1 MDIDNDGQLLI
12 FGARPVNIQELRL
25 SCVAVGNIP
34 GDMYSLGDT
43 SRLRMQLSKSTDE
56 IQSSVKKGG
65 ARTLSYTGEKS
76 QEPLLHCRN
85 GAVLFDMKPGT
96 RLYIRDRNYL
106 TRGRKANLQVGT
118 LFFP

>member
-1 MDIDNDGQLLI
+1 MDIDNDRQVFL

-25 SCVAVGNIP
+25 SGVAVGNVP

-43 SRLRMQLSKSTDE
+43 SRLRMELSKSTDE
-56 IQSSVKKGG
+56 VQSSIKKGG
-65 ARTLSYTGEKS
+65 ACTLSYTGEKS

-85 GAVLFDMKPGT
+85 GAILFDMKPGA

-118 LFFP
+118 FFFP